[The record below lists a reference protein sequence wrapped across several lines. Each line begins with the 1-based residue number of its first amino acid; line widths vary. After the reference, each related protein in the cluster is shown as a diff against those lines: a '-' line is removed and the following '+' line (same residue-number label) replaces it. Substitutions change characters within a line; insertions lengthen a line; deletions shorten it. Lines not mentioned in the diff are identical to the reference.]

1 MVEVSYD
8 ELTRSVPVFLY
19 AQNKTLVAEMPSII
33 RQAQE
38 ELMLRLD
45 HDLFQTVLTVPDV
58 SPGDP
63 LIDLTAEDPKVMEV
77 RAIRLDY
84 RRQGTFTP
92 LERRDLE
99 FLTMLYADAP
109 PGRPRFW
116 AEYGGINTLKLFPAP
131 REFYSLE
138 ITANVQPVSLGAA
151 QQQNSITEEFPRAME
166 QATLYRACVFM
177 KNMADAELYKAE
189 MEASIQEANAA
200 LGRRRRDVTGTRPR
214 DTANATGK

>member
-1 MVEVSYD
+1 MAEVSYN
-8 ELTRSVPVFLY
+8 ELLRSVPVFLY

-58 SPGDP
+58 TADSP
-63 LIDLTAEDPKVMEV
+63 LIDLSGKEPKVMEV

-84 RRQGTFTP
+84 RREGSFTP

-99 FLTMLYADAP
+99 FLTMLYADVA

-116 AEYGGINTLKLFPAP
+116 AEYGDINIIKLFPAP
-131 REFYSLE
+131 RESYSLE
-138 ITANVQPVSLGAA
+138 ITANIRPTLLGPAVQHNV
-151 QQQNSITEEFPRAME
+151 ITTQFPRAME
-166 QATLYRACVFM
+166 QGTLYRACVFM
-177 KNMADAELYKAE
+177 KNMVDAELYKAE

-200 LGRRRRDVTGTRPR
+200 LGRRRRDATASRPR
-214 DTANATGK
+214 DPANATGK